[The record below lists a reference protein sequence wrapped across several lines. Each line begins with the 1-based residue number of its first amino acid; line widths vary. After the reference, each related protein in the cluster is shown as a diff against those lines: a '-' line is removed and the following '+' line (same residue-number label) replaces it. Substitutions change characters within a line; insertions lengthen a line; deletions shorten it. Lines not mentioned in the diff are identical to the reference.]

1 MLLSILEITGILYA
15 IRELYC
21 ALAMHLIVIPIA
33 YVLFSETPE
42 PDLCTKALSF
52 AVFDPA
58 LIVVVDWCSRRLCAK
73 QPEGESTL
81 LNKVDNFTKHYYD
94 YKFV

>member
-1 MLLSILEITGILYA
+1 MLLSILEITEILYA

-21 ALAMHLIVIPIA
+21 ALAMHLVVIPIA
-33 YVLFSETPE
+33 DVLFGETPE
-42 PDLCTKALSF
+42 PDLSTKALSF

-58 LIVVVDWCSRRLCAK
+58 LIVVVDWCSRRLITK
-73 QPEGESTL
+73 QPEGEAAL
-81 LNKVDNFTKHYYD
+81 MHKIDNFTKHYYG